1 MTENFT
7 KEMVD
12 SLAEKLLIG
21 LTSEENKTVL
31 SEFETIK
38 ESMDLISNIPSI
50 SESEIQSYPY
60 DFICSE
66 LRKDEKVE
74 SIDYKTALNNCDLID
89 GREVEVPKVVG

>member
-38 ESMDLISNIPSI
+38 ESMDLISNIPKSI
-50 SESEIQSYPY
+50 
-60 DFICSE
+60 
-66 LRKDEKVE
+66 
-74 SIDYKTALNNCDLID
+74 TN
-89 GREVEVPKVVG
+89 